1 MERKTKIIATIG
13 PASASDE
20 KIEELI
26 EAGMNVARLNF
37 SHGDHDDHRRVHA
50 MVREASERMG
60 RAVAVMQDI
69 QGPKLRVGTFPADQV
84 RLESGSTV
92 MLRPGEGEGS
102 ADEVY
107 VHYLSDVDLAPGA
120 PILLADGLIHLTV
133 EEVGNDG
140 VRATVREGGVLGSR
154 KGVAFPGSHV
164 DIMPITDKD
173 RVDLELGKELG
184 VDIVAASFVSSGAH
198 IEEVRS
204 LIAPGVYIVAKV
216 ESALAYRNLDDIL
229 AAADAVMVARGDLGI
244 DVSFDRMPRIQKD
257 IIARTN
263 AYGRVSITATEM
275 LESMTSSPRATRAE
289 VTDVAN
295 AVLDGTDAV
304 MLSAET
310 AIGRFPERAVRTMAR
325 ICLEAEKS
333 PDYGRP
339 PEAEFLEDIS
349 RFASALA
356 QSAVAAADSL
366 GLRAVV
372 AFTESGTTARLLSK
386 YRPRARVYGF
396 TPSLS
401 TYNRMAIYSGVTPMM
416 LERVNS
422 TDDMI
427 AASEKTL
434 LERKV
439 LDPGEGAVIVAGVPP
454 NQQASTNL
462 MKLHVLGDA
471 TTGMP
476 Q

>member
-13 PASASDE
+13 PATASE
-20 KIEELI
+20 AAIEELI

-37 SHGDHDDHRRVHA
+37 SHGDSEVHRRVYGW
-50 MVREASERMG
+50 VREASDRM
-60 RAVAVMQDI
+60 RRPVAVMQDI
-69 QGPKLRVGTFPADQV
+69 QGPKLRVGTFPDGEV
-84 RLESGSTV
+84 TLEAGSTV
-92 MLRPGEGEGS
+92 MLRPGEGEGT

-107 VHYLSDVDLAPGA
+107 VHYLKDVDLAPGA

-133 EEVGNDG
+133 EEVGETG
-140 VRATVREGGVLGSR
+140 VRATIREGGVLGSR
-154 KGVAFPGSHV
+154 KGVAFPGSSM
-164 DIMPITDKD
+164 DIPPITEKD
-173 RVDLELGKELG
+173 RSDLELGKELG
-184 VDIVAASFVSSGAH
+184 VDMVAASFVSSGAH

-204 LIAPGVYIVAKV
+204 LIAPGVCIVAKI

-229 AAADAVMVARGDLGI
+229 ASADAVMVARGDLGI
-244 DVSFDRMPRIQKD
+244 DVSFDTMPRIQKD

-263 AYGRVSITATEM
+263 AYGRISITATEM
-275 LESMTSSPRATRAE
+275 LESMTSAPRATRAE

-310 AIGRFPERAVRTMAR
+310 AIGSYPDRAVRTMSR
-325 ICLEAEKS
+325 ICIEAEKS

-349 RFASALA
+349 RFASAIA

-372 AFTESGTTARLLSK
+372 AFTESGSTARLLSK

-396 TPSLS
+396 TPNMGA
-401 TYNRMAIYSGVTPMM
+401 YNRMAIYSGVTPMM
-416 LERVNS
+416 LERVSS

-427 AASEKTL
+427 LASETTL
-434 LERKV
+434 LERQI
-439 LDPGEGAVIVAGVPP
+439 LEEGEGAVIVAGVPP
-454 NQQASTNL
+454 NQEASTNL
-462 MKLHVLGDA
+462 MKLHVLGEA
-471 TTGMP
+471 ATGMP
-476 Q
+476 H

>member
-1 MERKTKIIATIG
+1 
-13 PASASDE
+13 
-20 KIEELI
+20 
-26 EAGMNVARLNF
+26 
-37 SHGDHDDHRRVHA
+37 
-50 MVREASERMG
+50 
-60 RAVAVMQDI
+60 
-69 QGPKLRVGTFPADQV
+69 
-84 RLESGSTV
+84 
-92 MLRPGEGEGS
+92 
-102 ADEVY
+102 
-107 VHYLSDVDLAPGA
+107 
-120 PILLADGLIHLTV
+120 
-133 EEVGNDG
+133 
-140 VRATVREGGVLGSR
+140 
-154 KGVAFPGSHV
+154 
-164 DIMPITDKD
+164 
-173 RVDLELGKELG
+173 
-184 VDIVAASFVSSGAH
+184 
-198 IEEVRS
+198 
-204 LIAPGVYIVAKV
+204 
-216 ESALAYRNLDDIL
+216 AYRNLDDIL